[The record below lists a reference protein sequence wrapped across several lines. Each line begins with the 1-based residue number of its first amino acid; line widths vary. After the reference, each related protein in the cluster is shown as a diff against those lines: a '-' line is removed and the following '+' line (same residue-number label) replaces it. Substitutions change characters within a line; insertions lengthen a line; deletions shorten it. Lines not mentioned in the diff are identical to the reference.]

1 LYWLGCFVFICFICL
16 LWFILLVLLLF
27 YELGNPI
34 CIYYPLR
41 IWLYHRLGGL
51 Y

>member
-1 LYWLGCFVFICFICL
+1 MIYIIGFI
-16 LWFILLVLLLF
+16 VF
-27 YELGNPI
+27 YELDNPI

-41 IWLYHRLGGL
+41 IWLYDRLGGL